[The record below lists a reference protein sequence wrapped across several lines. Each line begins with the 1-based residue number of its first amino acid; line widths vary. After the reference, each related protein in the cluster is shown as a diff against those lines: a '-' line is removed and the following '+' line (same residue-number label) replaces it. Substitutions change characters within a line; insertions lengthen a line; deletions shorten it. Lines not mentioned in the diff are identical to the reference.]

1 MAKNRTRKAKAQMR
15 SGNAASSLEQR
26 RLDRQR
32 RLDIQ
37 NAAVAASS
45 RAAYVREV
53 SAPKNSTLY
62 EERQK
67 KSSRANLLTEPRNS
81 TNSGS
86 ANTKGNQ
93 KSTSIVVQKTPKGPD
108 LRLALKPH
116 HDVGNSQKV
125 REEKNKRT
133 INTCKSR
140 PDNRVSKGGPSRGF
154 IPWCKK

>member
-1 MAKNRTRKAKAQMR
+1 MQGNPKCTREEIREEREQQTPKHGREARVVRHERTQGTRKAKAQMR

-93 KSTSIVVQKTPKGPD
+93 KSTKI
-108 LRLALKPH
+108 
-116 HDVGNSQKV
+116 
-125 REEKNKRT
+125 
-133 INTCKSR
+133 
-140 PDNRVSKGGPSRGF
+140 
-154 IPWCKK
+154 